1 MLSISPSTPLYL
13 SFLLF
18 LSYHS
23 PVLSC
28 KTGTRSQCESAPF
41 VPGHNLVGEGF
52 DVVTLRRKGAYL
64 VDVRTYLTP
73 SGTCTVCSNPLQGN
87 RLQKLPVS
95 VVDWRAFNRCNTD
108 LYGSVHNSISYRVSS
123 TPPLSP
129 EFTKDLERLP
139 SSYNS
144 SIRAQYSKLIRIYG
158 THYIRQVHL
167 GGRLRRVTA
176 ARTCLSTLNGLS
188 SDEVH
193 SCLSLGLSVGLG
205 KLKLSSNQK
214 SCTSVLENQDFC
226 TSYHSG
232 LHQHYTEV
240 VGGNLWSGE
249 FSLTHNDSL
258 GYENWLKTLKDQPD
272 IVWYSLRPMY
282 ELVPNESQK
291 AGMKA
296 AIEQYIA
303 DNAVSNSPR
312 EPDCGW
318 HIPNL
323 ASNCCPQQTWRGTLE
338 VTIIRAWDLFGDLTG
353 NTDGYAEMWYGSIY
367 RRTHMINSN
376 DPRWDA
382 LYNLGKVDTS
392 LTLKFEIW
400 DEDSTS
406 NDDLLISCQTKP
418 KQGSYNL
425 NCSSSLGSFEV
436 KYTLTCDPHL
446 TGDKLGTAAS
456 VSLLPL
462 CQATTC
468 SLIDTYISQDSDD
481 WKVGLDLNTL
491 VSFNLDVGGTRSFAY
506 KFAVK
511 KNKQDHY
518 SFSLHGVTCS
528 HYSYRVSS
536 TPPLSSEFSKDLS
549 RLPSFYNS
557 STMAKYTRLIRLY
570 GTHYIHQ
577 VHSCLSLGLGVG
589 LGKLKLSSNQCSS
602 ILQNKDFSNSFRSGL
617 HQHYTEVVGGSLWS
631 GEFSLTHKDSLG
643 YENWLKTL
651 KDHPDIVWYSLRPM
665 YELVPNESQK
675 AGMKAAIEQYLKD
688 NAMYKPS
695 ASTTHCPQ
703 RASRG
708 TLVVTIV
715 RAWDLKGD
723 ITPSTEGYAKMWYG
737 SDYYRTRMI
746 ESNYPRW
753 NARYNLGKVDTRLI
767 LKVEVWDDD
776 SSWGNDDDLLVSC
789 KRYVKKGFHTFT
801 CSSSLGSFEVKY
813 TLTCDHHLT
822 EDRCDHY
829 TPSRQ

>member
-23 PVLSC
+23 SVLSC

-108 LYGSVHNSISYRVSS
+108 LYGSVHNSISSLINTYTSQDSNDWKVGLDLKLNKSVNLDIGGTCSPAYDFATKRNGEDRYSFSLHRVTCSHYSYRVSS

-129 EFTKDLERLP
+129 EFSKDLERLP

-446 TGDKLGTAAS
+446 TGDK
-456 VSLLPL
+456 
-462 CQATTC
+462 C
-468 SLIDTYISQDSDD
+468 D
-481 WKVGLDLNTL
+481 
-491 VSFNLDVGGTRSFAY
+491 R
-506 KFAVK
+506 
-511 KNKQDHY
+511 
-518 SFSLHGVTCS
+518 
-528 HYSYRVSS
+528 
-536 TPPLSSEFSKDLS
+536 
-549 RLPSFYNS
+549 
-557 STMAKYTRLIRLY
+557 
-570 GTHYIHQ
+570 
-577 VHSCLSLGLGVG
+577 
-589 LGKLKLSSNQCSS
+589 
-602 ILQNKDFSNSFRSGL
+602 
-617 HQHYTEVVGGSLWS
+617 
-631 GEFSLTHKDSLG
+631 
-643 YENWLKTL
+643 
-651 KDHPDIVWYSLRPM
+651 
-665 YELVPNESQK
+665 
-675 AGMKAAIEQYLKD
+675 
-688 NAMYKPS
+688 YKPS
-695 ASTTHCPQ
+695 
-703 RASRG
+703 
-708 TLVVTIV
+708 
-715 RAWDLKGD
+715 
-723 ITPSTEGYAKMWYG
+723 
-737 SDYYRTRMI
+737 
-746 ESNYPRW
+746 PR
-753 NARYNLGKVDTRLI
+753 
-767 LKVEVWDDD
+767 
-776 SSWGNDDDLLVSC
+776 
-789 KRYVKKGFHTFT
+789 
-801 CSSSLGSFEVKY
+801 
-813 TLTCDHHLT
+813 
-822 EDRCDHY
+822 
-829 TPSRQ
+829 

>member
-1 MLSISPSTPLYL
+1 MRSGSALMAQLLLYHNA
-13 SFLLF
+13 FITADAAKV
-18 LSYHS
+18 SY
-23 PVLSC
+23 PWQ
-28 KTGTRSQCESAPF
+28 RS
-41 VPGHNLVGEGF
+41 
-52 DVVTLRRKGAYL
+52 LRQL
-64 VDVRTYLTP
+64 
-73 SGTCTVCSNPLQGN
+73 
-87 RLQKLPVS
+87 
-95 VVDWRAFNRCNTD
+95 
-108 LYGSVHNSISYRVSS
+108 
-123 TPPLSP
+123 
-129 EFTKDLERLP
+129 
-139 SSYNS
+139 
-144 SIRAQYSKLIRIYG
+144 
-158 THYIRQVHL
+158 
-167 GGRLRRVTA
+167 
-176 ARTCLSTLNGLS
+176 LS
-188 SDEVH
+188 SKTSGVDEIRPEMLKALDIVQ
-193 SCLSLGLSVGLG
+193 LS
-205 KLKLSSNQK
+205 
-214 SCTSVLENQDFC
+214 
-226 TSYHSG
+226 
-232 LHQHYTEV
+232 
-240 VGGNLWSGE
+240 W
-249 FSLTHNDSL
+249 LTH
-258 GYENWLKTLKDQPD
+258 
-272 IVWYSLRPMY
+272 
-282 ELVPNESQK
+282 
-291 AGMKA
+291 
-296 AIEQYIA
+296 
-303 DNAVSNSPR
+303 
-312 EPDCGW
+312 
-318 HIPNL
+318 
-323 ASNCCPQQTWRGTLE
+323 
-338 VTIIRAWDLFGDLTG
+338 LFD
-353 NTDGYAEMWYGSIY
+353 
-367 RRTHMINSN
+367 
-376 DPRWDA
+376 
-382 LYNLGKVDTS
+382 
-392 LTLKFEIW
+392 
-400 DEDSTS
+400 
-406 NDDLLISCQTKP
+406 
-418 KQGSYNL
+418 
-425 NCSSSLGSFEV
+425 
-436 KYTLTCDPHL
+436 
-446 TGDKLGTAAS
+446 
-456 VSLLPL
+456 
-462 CQATTC
+462 
-468 SLIDTYISQDSDD
+468 
-481 WKVGLDLNTL
+481 VGLDLNTL

-549 RLPSFYNS
+549 RLPSFYSS

-577 VHSCLSLGLGVG
+577 VHLGGRLRRVTAARTCLSSLNGLSSDDVHSCLSLGLSVG

-789 KRYVKKGFHTFT
+789 KR
-801 CSSSLGSFEVKY
+801 
-813 TLTCDHHLT
+813 
-822 EDRCDHY
+822 
-829 TPSRQ
+829 SRGEHRS